1 MVANIRSG
9 SSPGGALYYNKE
21 KVDKD
26 EAEVL
31 LWQKMLE
38 PYDKCGRLDIDAC
51 MESFMPY
58 LEANRRTTNTVF
70 HASLNPS
77 PEDRLTDEQLRKI
90 ACEYMER
97 MGYGEQPYI
106 VFKHKDI
113 SREHLHIVSLRVD
126 EQGRKLPHDFEARRS
141 MEILRDLERKYGLH
155 PSVKGQGL
163 TDREGLRKVNYSE
176 GNVKQQI
183 SSVAR
188 SCLRNYKCS
197 SYGEFR
203 TLLELLNVSVEE
215 RTGTVDGRDYAGVI
229 YGAMTDDGYGIGTP
243 FKSSRIGKDV
253 GYKALQKYYE
263 RSKSALKQDGT
274 LDRLRQTVKD
284 AMSPDN
290 TREEFRQLL
299 KADGIDVVFRINSV
313 GRIYGATF
321 IDHNAGIVAN
331 GSLLGKEFSANAF
344 NELYPA
350 PKQAQQVA
358 EQHTEQQH
366 KQRSHAVNPLTGI
379 VDTVLDLADTP
390 SETKITTDYHLSLR
404 ANLLRWATLTPDLGV
419 EWRICPSWGIAVNG
433 SWTSWSWNDKDR
445 RYALWEVAPEVR
457 YYMGEKKAWY
467 LGAMFKAGQFNYKLS
482 ETGKQG
488 DLMGGGITA
497 GYQLRLNKAL
507 ALDFNLGL
515 GYLNAD
521 FEKYEVIDG
530 VRVRRGNETKDWC
543 GPINAG
549 VTLVWKLF

>member
-70 HASLNPS
+70 HVSLDPS
-77 PEDRLTDEQLRKI
+77 PEDKLTDEQLRKI

-97 MGYGEQPYI
+97 MGYGKQPYI

-253 GYKALQKYYE
+253 GYKALQKYYGM
-263 RSKSALKQDGT
+263 SKDNLKKPGA

-284 AMSPDN
+284 AMSPHN
-290 TREEFRQLL
+290 TRDEFRQLL
-299 KADGIDVVFRINSV
+299 KAESINTVFRINPV
-313 GRIYGATF
+313 GRVYGVTF
-321 IDHNAGIVAN
+321 IDHTNGIVAN
-331 GSLLGKEFSANAF
+331 GSVLGREFSAGVF
-344 NELYPA
+344 NELFPTSR
-350 PKQAQQVA
+350 KETLHTA
-358 EQHTEQQH
+358 EQHAERQYEQRSRTANPVSGVVDTLLDLVDARAFEEQQRI
-366 KQRSHAVNPLTGI
+366 QR
-379 VDTVLDLADTP
+379 
-390 SETKITTDYHLSLR
+390 
-404 ANLLRWATLTPDLGV
+404 
-419 EWRICPSWGIAVNG
+419 
-433 SWTSWSWNDKDR
+433 R
-445 RYALWEVAPEVR
+445 RR
-457 YYMGEKKAWY
+457 KR
-467 LGAMFKAGQFNYKLS
+467 KLH
-482 ETGKQG
+482 
-488 DLMGGGITA
+488 
-497 GYQLRLNKAL
+497 R
-507 ALDFNLGL
+507 
-515 GYLNAD
+515 
-521 FEKYEVIDG
+521 
-530 VRVRRGNETKDWC
+530 
-543 GPINAG
+543 
-549 VTLVWKLF
+549 

>member
-183 SSVAR
+183 SSVVR

-203 TLLELLNVSVEE
+203 TLLERFNVSTEE
-215 RTGTVDGRDYAGVI
+215 RTGTVDGRSYAGMV
-229 YGAMTDDGYGIGTP
+229 YGALTDDGYGIGTP
-243 FKSSRIGKDV
+243 FKSSCIGKDV
-253 GYKALQKYYE
+253 GYKALQKYYAT
-263 RSKSALKQDGT
+263 SKDRLKEKGS
-274 LDRLRQTVKD
+274 LDSLRQTVKD
-284 AMSPDN
+284 AMSPHN
-290 TREEFRQLL
+290 TRDEFRQLL
-299 KADGIDVVFRINSV
+299 KADGIDAVFRMNPI
-313 GRIYGATF
+313 GRIYGVTF
-321 IDHNAGIVAN
+321 IDHNTGIVAN
-331 GSLLGKEFSANAF
+331 GSVLGKEFSANVF
-344 NELYPA
+344 NDLYPA

-358 EQHTEQQH
+358 ERHVEQKHEVQN
-366 KQRSHAVNPLTGI
+366 HAANPISCI
-379 VDTVLDLADTP
+379 VDTVLDLADT
-390 SETKITTDYHLSLR
+390 R
-404 ANLLRWATLTPDLGV
+404 AYEEQQRQMQQ
-419 EWRICPSWGIAVNG
+419 
-433 SWTSWSWNDKDR
+433 R
-445 RYALWEVAPEVR
+445 R
-457 YYMGEKKAWY
+457 KK
-467 LGAMFKAGQFNYKLS
+467 
-482 ETGKQG
+482 
-488 DLMGGGITA
+488 
-497 GYQLRLNKAL
+497 
-507 ALDFNLGL
+507 
-515 GYLNAD
+515 
-521 FEKYEVIDG
+521 
-530 VRVRRGNETKDWC
+530 RRHRS
-543 GPINAG
+543 
-549 VTLVWKLF
+549 

>member
-31 LWQKMLE
+31 FWQKMLE
-38 PYDKCGRLDIDAC
+38 PYDKRGRLDIDAC
-51 MESFMPY
+51 MDSFRPY

-77 PEDRLTDEQLRKI
+77 PEDRLTDEQLRDI

-113 SREHLHIVSLRVD
+113 SREHIHIVSLRID

-299 KADGIDVVFRINSV
+299 KADGIDVVFRINPV

-331 GSLLGKEFSANAF
+331 GSLLGKEFSANVF

-350 PKQAQQVA
+350 PKEVRQVA
-358 EQHTEQQH
+358 ERQAEQKHEVQN
-366 KQRSHAVNPLTGI
+366 HAANPISGI
-379 VDTVLDLADTP
+379 VDTVLDLADT
-390 SETKITTDYHLSLR
+390 R
-404 ANLLRWATLTPDLGV
+404 AYEEQQRL
-419 EWRICPSWGIAVNG
+419 IQ
-433 SWTSWSWNDKDR
+433 R
-445 RYALWEVAPEVR
+445 R
-457 YYMGEKKAWY
+457 KK
-467 LGAMFKAGQFNYKLS
+467 
-482 ETGKQG
+482 
-488 DLMGGGITA
+488 
-497 GYQLRLNKAL
+497 
-507 ALDFNLGL
+507 
-515 GYLNAD
+515 
-521 FEKYEVIDG
+521 
-530 VRVRRGNETKDWC
+530 RRSHK
-543 GPINAG
+543 
-549 VTLVWKLF
+549 